1 MTAPTGPVAIV
12 TGAAGQDG
20 YYLVSRLLAEGA
32 TVHAGVRGVP
42 RRDDLSS
49 LPNAHQL
56 TIHRLDIT
64 DSVACRRLIAEI
76 RPAEFYNLAG
86 LSSVRRSFDDP
97 TEAWRSNAVAVQGML
112 EAVRV
117 ESPATRFFQ
126 SSSTDMFGS
135 SPAGAVIHN
144 EASAFMPQSPYAAA
158 KAAAHVLCDA
168 YRRAFGLRIAC
179 GILSNHESRRR
190 PASFLTAKVTD
201 YVRALRGPRSD
212 GEVPLGPLR
221 IGNLAVHREWGFSPD
236 YVDGMIRVCRQIAVR
251 AEVTGMAMEAD
262 VGSNYRDYVLGSGR
276 RHAVW
281 ELIDRAFQLAGCAL
295 VWDRSSPDP
304 ADWTARLEGT
314 GAPAVVVDPSF
325 IRTADPATIGTDP
338 SRAREELGW
347 RPRPDLDAF
356 LSDMLAADP
365 TSPDDDDVGHPTMP
379 ADPPERG
386 ATDARPNP

>member
-1 MTAPTGPVAIV
+1 MTTATDLVAIV

-20 YYLVSRLLAEGA
+20 YYLVSRLLAEGV

-42 RRDDLSS
+42 ERAGLAS
-49 LPNAHQL
+49 LPNAHRL
-56 TIHRLDIT
+56 TIHQLDIT
-64 DSVACRRLIAEI
+64 DSAACRRLIAEI
-76 RPAEFYNLAG
+76 QPDEFYNLAG

-97 TEAWRSNAVAVQGML
+97 TETWRSNAVAVQGML

-135 SPAGAVIHN
+135 SPGGAVIHN

-168 YRRAFGLRIAC
+168 YRRAFGLRVAC

-190 PASFLTAKVTD
+190 PASFLTAKVAD
-201 YVRALRGPRSD
+201 YIRTLREPRADDQAP
-212 GEVPLGPLR
+212 PGPLR
-221 IGNLAVHREWGFSPD
+221 IGNLAVYREWGFAPD
-236 YVDGMIRVCRQIAVR
+236 YVDGMIRICRQIAVR
-251 AEVTGMAMEAD
+251 ADVTGTPIEAD

-281 ELIDRAFQLAGCAL
+281 ELIDRAFLLAGHAL
-295 VWDRSSPDP
+295 VWDRSSSDP
-304 ADWTARLEGT
+304 ADWTARFERT
-314 GAPAVVVDPSF
+314 GAPAVVVDASF
-325 IRTADPATIGTDP
+325 IRTADPAEIGTDP
-338 SRAREELGW
+338 SRARAELGW

-365 TSPDDDDVGHPTMP
+365 TPPD
-379 ADPPERG
+379 RG
-386 ATDARPNP
+386 ATDGRSSL